1 MVCISMN
8 VMIPPV
14 IFAHHIYKCSSYI
27 KSNGYNWEIIV
38 IVLMIYVFYHVTLV
52 MVIPHT
58 LANM

>member
-1 MVCISMN
+1 MN